1 MSFAGHVFDMIRR
14 NKEDREK
21 LSQLRGKG
29 KDMRTKYSSHIPD
42 ISVEEYEKIN
52 QQIKESETNEQIY
65 ISRIKLFALAAI
77 IAIVMLSWILFKLFS
92 W

>member
-52 QQIKESETNEQIY
+52 QQLKERKRNEQIY

>member
-29 KDMRTKYSSHIPD
+29 KDMRTKYSSHIPE
-42 ISVEEYEKIN
+42 ISVEEYKKIN
-52 QQIKESETNEQIY
+52 QQMKERERNEQIY